1 MSEDLRG
8 LLRARFAWTDPGD
21 GSGYVVS
28 NRSGWWRDPRILA
41 GLGEALGD
49 LFRDAEPTVV
59 VSPEVTGF
67 LVGPLVA
74 RAIGAGFVEA
84 YRAGARRPIAEPMT
98 WTTVPSDHRGD
109 QQQLGVRH
117 GLVRPA
123 DRVLVVDDWAATGAQ
138 ARALRSLFPGSPGTG
153 LSSSP
158 DGPLLRGPVEGPLLR
173 GPDEGPLFR
182 GPDKGP
188 LFRGPD
194 EGPFL
199 PGTDEGPLLP
209 GTYVGTAVIVDECP
223 PEVSAE
229 LGIRGL
235 LTGQDLT

>member
-1 MSEDLRG
+1 VSEDLRG

-41 GLGEALGD
+41 GVGEALGD
-49 LFRDAEPTVV
+49 LFRDAAPTVV

-98 WTTVPSDHRGD
+98 WATIPSDHRGD
-109 QQQLGVRH
+109 QQHLGVRH

-153 LSSSP
+153 LPSSH
-158 DGPLLRGPVEGPLLR
+158 DGPLLRGTDEGPLLR
-173 GPDEGPLFR
+173 GTDAGPL
-182 GPDKGP
+182 
-188 LFRGPD
+188 
-194 EGPFL
+194 L
-199 PGTDEGPLLP
+199 PGTDAGPLLP